1 VARTLAQ
8 SIGGTVRQRAVR
20 ELRDRILTG
29 TLPPDTRLDLDRIAE
44 EFGISR
50 MPVHEA
56 LLELSFQGLVSI
68 APRRG

>member
-1 VARTLAQ
+1 LIRRCGAHAGSVDQ
-8 SIGGTVRQRAVR
+8 ERAVR
-20 ELRDRILTG
+20 ELRDRILTW

-50 MPVHEA
+50 TPVHEA

>member
-50 MPVHEA
+50 TPVREA
-56 LLELSFQGLVSI
+56 LLELSFQGLVFI